1 MTMVLKGNVLRILE
15 ERVSLCYCCNMRK
28 GFFLSSLLVYVPENR
43 CGDRKRAYQEGA
55 CGVPASDDEEKVE
68 GCLTGPGAG
77 EGGHIAVGPVLR
89 VLRGFAQ
96 EARLP
101 SFQSL
106 NTGAW

>member
-1 MTMVLKGNVLRILE
+1 MAMVLKGSVLRILE
-15 ERVSLCYCCNMRK
+15 GGVSPCYRSNMRK
-28 GFFLSSLLVYVPENR
+28 GFFLSSLLACVPENR

-77 EGGHIAVGPVLR
+77 EGGCIAVGPVLR

-106 NTGAW
+106 NTGVW